1 MDITQLVL
9 LSVSWLQQKQKN
21 DNLSINW
28 NNIRAIEGQ
37 REGFEEL
44 VCQLAGQ
51 EKITGQNSF
60 VRVGTPD
67 GGKECFWELK
77 IR

>member
-1 MDITQLVL
+1 MT
-9 LSVSWLQQKQKN
+9 
-21 DNLSINW
+21 INW

-51 EKITGQNSF
+51 EKIETQVQFIRIGK
-60 VRVGTPD
+60 PD
-67 GGKECFWELK
+67 AGKECYWELTNDEIHCWQAK
-77 IR
+77 VFHQ